1 MEAIIHYLDGVRF
14 EVEAGRHR
22 IICDQ
27 PVSNQGADEG
37 MTPPDLLLA
46 SLGTCA
52 GFYAVQYL
60 KARNLPTTGLQVK
73 VSAQKALQPA
83 RLAKFQIAV
92 EAPELQEERHREGLL
107 RAVKGCLIHHT
118 LLQAP
123 EIEIQILA
131 PACTG
136 S

>member
-1 MEAIIHYLDGVRF
+1 MEAIIHYREGVKF
-14 EVEAGRHR
+14 EVEAGGHK

-27 PVSNQGADEG
+27 PASNQGTDEG

-60 KARNLPTTGLQVK
+60 KARNLPTTGLEIK
-73 VSAQKALQPA
+73 VTAEKALQPA
-83 RLAKFQIAV
+83 RLAKFQIFV
-92 EAPELQEERHREGLL
+92 EVPEIHEERHREGLL

-118 LLQAP
+118 LLHTP

-131 PACTG
+131 AVAAR
-136 S
+136 